1 MARFRGREGHAPPLR
16 AKQSVGRRTVGLGT
30 GRGSLISAET
40 TCAHANGG
48 RICHGLSSWL
58 RVKYTDQ
65 GRRQA
70 AAIFARS
77 RVGHDAP
84 LTWCVVA
91 SPGASLAA
99 ARRGAFPARWRNIA
113 FGPLFC

>member
-1 MARFRGREGHAPPLR
+1 VRIWP
-16 AKQSVGRRTVGLGT
+16 GLINL
-30 GRGSLISAET
+30 SYAISI
-40 TCAHANGG
+40 ANGVISHVVHGG
-48 RICHGLSSWL
+48 RVGGDEFHGLSSWL

-65 GRRQA
+65 GAGQA

-84 LTWCVVA
+84 WTWCVVA